1 MTGGQ
6 DSSALGKIEDIC
18 LGVGVDPKHIRVF
31 TPIKRNHD
39 EMVSI
44 MKEELE
50 YNGVSVI
57 VPRRQCIQTMRN
69 KDLAEQLKELKLK

>member
-1 MTGGQ
+1 
-6 DSSALGKIEDIC
+6 
-18 LGVGVDPKHIRVF
+18 
-31 TPIKRNHD
+31 
-39 EMVSI
+39 